1 MECTGTLE
9 AISKDWST
17 DRYLMTFVINE
28 SLSYEEVKEL
38 FIEPKPKLDIVVK
51 KWRKKRSLDANGML
65 WACLSD
71 IAKAINPP
79 VDKWEVYLQML
90 KRYGKYTYICI
101 KPHMVDAMKL
111 QWRECEVV
119 GNINING
126 EEAIQMLCYF
136 GSSTY
141 DSKEFSVLLEGV
153 VSEMDQMGLPKP
165 PSKEMRRVI
174 EEWEKKYG

>member
-1 MECTGTLE
+1 MECTGILKGITKDWVSNKLVMTFEINENVSNE
-9 AISKDWST
+9 AI
-17 DRYLMTFVINE
+17 
-28 SLSYEEVKEL
+28 EEIRKCDKL
-38 FIEPKPKLDIVVK
+38 NIEAK
-51 KWRKKRSLDANGML
+51 KWRKRRSLDANGML

-71 IAKAINPP
+71 IAKAMTPP
-79 VDKWEVYLQML
+79 ADKWDVYLDML
-90 KRYGKYTYICI
+90 KHYGKYTYICI

-126 EEAIQMLCYF
+126 EEAVQMLCYF

-153 VSEMDQMGLPKP
+153 VSEMEQMGLPRP

-174 EEWEKKYG
+174 EEMEKKYG